1 MREKR
6 GQDNMTMKQRCAYM
20 VMVGGILLFEGVALQ
35 AQLGSGS
42 SPIGQGGPA
51 ITVPGGGAMQEGT
64 GRSGAGTRQQDA
76 ESSGKMGSEA
86 AIIMQPKPSEEAP
99 GSGRPPDR
107 STINPGGNGGSGSGS
122 GSGSIGSSG
131 GTGSGSSGGMG
142 SSGAGGGSR

>member
-1 MREKR
+1 
-6 GQDNMTMKQRCAYM
+6 MKQRCAYM

-76 ESSGKMGSEA
+76 ESSGKIGSEG
-86 AIIMQPKPSEEAP
+86 AIIMQPKPGEEAP
-99 GSGRPPDR
+99 GSGRLPDR

-122 GSGSIGSSG
+122 GSGSK
-131 GTGSGSSGGMG
+131 GSSGGMG
-142 SSGAGGGSR
+142 SSSAGGGSR